1 MRIPAFFPRSVLVTI
16 KLLPFLISF
25 IRDWRRFILFGSPR
39 PFSAADH
46 ATRARNI
53 RIRMAEL
60 GPSFIKGAQVLA
72 MREDIL
78 MPAYAREF
86 RHLQDRVPPFPSRE
100 AIAILERNHGR
111 PVREVF
117 EQFDHEPIAAASLGQ
132 VHRAHY
138 KGQPVAVKILRP
150 GVEKLVAT
158 DLKVVWWLILFLS
171 LFVDENLMRSFRAII
186 EEYTRMIAQEM
197 DFRNER
203 KHADRLRANFAAWP
217 DVHIP
222 HFIEELTTRQVAV
235 SEFVE
240 GVRIDDP
247 KGLARLGVD
256 THGLI
261 HRIVEVYIRMTIVHG
276 FIHADP
282 HPGNLLVDQ
291 KKRLVILDHGMALE
305 FDERIRLELLRVVYA
320 VTRRDIDAI
329 VDGFYR
335 LDMVDA
341 DINRGTLRDAA
352 ATLLNIQLEQDVTT
366 RQVQEIAQE
375 ILSTFY
381 RFPIRLP
388 NQLVYLLRA
397 STLVE
402 GVALQYDP
410 RFNGIRVAT
419 PIVKRMLREIAFR
432 GEKGWE
438 EWARDGVKEAY
449 VTARELAF
457 IIHRLE
463 REQLRLRI
471 HEGDLTRLERFLAAF
486 LRRLLGGIGFALVI
500 GSVVAWL
507 LLAGRPLL
515 MLSVLA
521 LLLLFYAIFILIPI
535 QRGGQGGPYFK

>member
-1 MRIPAFFPRSVLVTI
+1 MKLPVPLPRSLFVTI

-25 IRDWRRFILFGSPR
+25 IRDWRRFILFGSQR
-39 PFSAADH
+39 VLSTAEH
-46 ATRARNI
+46 AERAR
-53 RIRMAEL
+53 RLREQMGQL

-78 MPAYAREF
+78 MPVYAKEF
-86 RHLQDRVPPFPSRE
+86 KRLQDRVPPFPTRE
-100 AIAILERNHGR
+100 AMGILKRNYGR
-111 PVREVF
+111 PASEVF
-117 EQFDHEPIAAASLGQ
+117 EQFDPEPLAAASLGQ
-132 VHRAHY
+132 VHRARY
-138 KGQPVAVKILRP
+138 KGRPVAVKVLRP

-158 DLKVVWWLILFLS
+158 DLKVVWWLTLFLS
-171 LFVDENLMRSFRAII
+171 LFVDENLMRSFRAIVQ
-186 EEYTRMIAQEM
+186 EYARMIGQEM

-203 KHADRLRANFAAWP
+203 KNAERLRANFAAYP
-217 DVHIP
+217 NVHIP
-222 HFIEELTTRQVAV
+222 RFIEELTTRQVAV
-235 SEFVE
+235 SEFID
-240 GVRIDDP
+240 GVRIDEP
-247 KGLARLGVD
+247 EGLAHLGVD
-256 THGLI
+256 TKAMI
-261 HRIVEVYIRMTIVHG
+261 RQIIEVYIRMAVVHG

-282 HPGNLLVDQ
+282 HPGNLLIDRE
-291 KKRLVILDHGMALE
+291 KRLVLLDFGMALE
-305 FDERIRLELLRVVYA
+305 FEERTRLELLRIVYA
-320 VTRRDIDAI
+320 VTKRDIDAI

-352 ATLLNIQLEQDVTT
+352 STLLNIQLDQEVTT

-381 RFPIRLP
+381 RFPIHLP

-410 RFNGIRVAT
+410 RFNGVREAT

-432 GEKGWE
+432 GEKSWE
-438 EWARDGVKEAY
+438 EWVRDSAGEIY

-471 HEGDLTRLERFLAAF
+471 HEGDLMRIERFLAAF
-486 LRRLLGGIGFALVI
+486 LRRLLGGIAFALVI
-500 GSVVAWL
+500 AVAAVWL
-507 LLAGRPLL
+507 LLAGRPML
-515 MLSVLA
+515 MVTGLA
-521 LLLLFYAIFILIPI
+521 LLLVLYATFTLIPI
-535 QRGGQGGPYFK
+535 PRSGQGGPYFK